1 MKALSLIAVFTA
13 IALYVWLPAR
23 IPPQQ
28 FELQAAAEAMEIR
41 TSDRV
46 LLPELVC
53 RLTGKLLGLRKELA
67 DFPDRVRLR
76 PHAPERV
83 RQDEFAEIGRAAER
97 TLRTPWLRAMKSMTV
112 MALQRLAMLAAAWTA
127 LLPFTLALIADGL
140 TARRIRSAEMRAA
153 SPTLWKIALI
163 AAVLLPLSA
172 ATAVLFPSFPT
183 AVLPAFPML
192 HAFLL
197 RQCAASWHRFI

>member
-23 IPPQQ
+23 VPAEQ

-53 RLTGKLLGLRKELA
+53 RLTGTLLGFRKEIA
-67 DFPDRVRLR
+67 DFPDRFRLR
-76 PHAPERV
+76 PQAPERV
-83 RQDEFAEIGRAAER
+83 RPDEFAEIGHAAER
-97 TLRTPWLRAMKSMTV
+97 TLRTPWLRSMKSMTV
-112 MALQRLAMLAAAWTA
+112 MALQRLALLAAAWTA
-127 LLPFTLALIADGL
+127 LLPYTLALIADGL

-153 SPTLWKIALI
+153 SPTLWKLALI
-163 AAVLLPLSA
+163 AAVLLPIFA
-172 ATAVLFPSFPT
+172 ATSVLFPSFPT

-192 HAFLL
+192 HAVLL